1 MSDISRV
8 NKFIRE
14 LIGTDSLAEAG
25 AVRNVDITIVIG
37 NVEIFRQRVL
47 ALTAVALL
55 VRCISG
61 RLLVMFESSD
71 NVQNNSILKSMID
84 EAEKIGYGTRVTI
97 SNRLEGLTFGLATA
111 RPCTVSVDAIGW
123 IAGINKNF
131 NGNLSAA
138 APAAIFSVACG
149 VAKLFWASVSKMDKY
164 QAEEYSISLSDFSLN
179 PQLPHTFEHS
189 EHDLGEIVLVGA
201 GAIGAALA
209 YTLYQSKW
217 KARIH
222 IIDKDRYNP
231 PNIETTLL
239 INLSDIRKNKPKAC
253 ALAEKIQSSLIVA
266 SGEQLEITP
275 NGDEIKGSPKFI
287 ISAVDNPETRRAL
300 NPKSRSTI
308 LINGG
313 VGGSKEDAGHI
324 LASRHGCHDPLISL
338 LYKDNHRNTGSSTT
352 PPDEIT
358 DECSRIAYND
368 VTMAAPFLGAACGA
382 LLAAICIQNNSSCR
396 PAHNYFKLDILK
408 QQSKMTIFGKG

>member
-14 LIGTDSLAEAG
+14 LVGTDSLAEAS
-25 AVRNVDITIVIG
+25 AVRNHDVTIVIG

-61 RLLVMFESSD
+61 RVLVMFESD
-71 NVQNNSILKSMID
+71 NVQNKCLLKSMID
-84 EAEKIGYGTRVTI
+84 EAEKIGCGPRVQLVAVL
-97 SNRLEGLTFGLATA
+97 NGPTFGLATA
-111 RPCTVSVDAIGW
+111 RPCTVRVDAIGW

-131 NGNLSAA
+131 NVNLSAV

-149 VAKLFWASVSKMDKY
+149 VAKLFWASVSGMNKF

-179 PQLPHTFEHS
+179 PQLPHTFEHL
-189 EHDLGEIVLVGA
+189 EHDLGEIVMVGA
-201 GAIGAALA
+201 GAIGSAFA
-209 YTLYQSKW
+209 YTLYHSKW
-217 KARIH
+217 KAKIH
-222 IIDKDRYNP
+222 IIDRDRYNP

-239 INLSDIRKNKPKAC
+239 INLSDVVKNKPKAF
-253 ALAEKIQSSLIVA
+253 ALAEKINSPNIFA
-266 SGEQLEITP
+266 TGEKSEITLA
-275 NGDEIKGSPKFI
+275 GDEIKGKPKFI

-300 NPKSRSTI
+300 NPKNRSTI
-308 LINGG
+308 LVNGG

-324 LASRHGCHDPLISL
+324 LASRHGCHDPLISV
-338 LYKDNHRNTGSSTT
+338 LYKDNHSNTGSSTN

-358 DECSRIAYND
+358 DECSRLAYNN
-368 VTMAAPFLGAACGA
+368 VAMAAPFLGTACGA
-382 LLAAICIQNNSSCR
+382 LLAAICIQNNSSYT
-396 PAHNYFKLDILK
+396 PSHHYLKLDILK
-408 QQSKMTIFGKG
+408 QQSKMTIFGK